1 MRTCRA
7 RYPFKETYNDTFVLD
22 VGGYDAM
29 RADVALEPHGA
40 DFGEAKEEGEEEDG
54 EEEED

>member
-1 MRTCRA
+1 M
-7 RYPFKETYNDTFVLD
+7 LD

>member
-1 MRTCRA
+1 
-7 RYPFKETYNDTFVLD
+7 
-22 VGGYDAM
+22 M
-29 RADVALEPHGA
+29 RADVALEPHDA